1 MSDDDPF
8 EELDEAVEDREG
20 DPFDSLG
27 HPDDGTEGEE
37 SGDDETGVPTEEGG
51 SNAGEDADDDAESRS
66 PWGEPLEPDTPDEV
80 RESRAGGASPLDGE
94 GEQPEL
100 GEEPAVVGPT
110 DGIQEE
116 PTIDTGQHREGDP
129 FESMGDAFSEMD
141 VEGVDAA
148 DVWQRLTS
156 AEARGSVTQEA
167 ERAYAEVSKHSYCE
181 QCEYFSE
188 PPEIDCSNEGTEIVE
203 FLDMDTVRVVDC
215 PIVVERQDLEE

>member
-94 GEQPEL
+94 GEQPAI
-100 GEEPAVVGPT
+100 GEEPVVDEHA
-110 DGIQEE
+110 DGIREE

-129 FESMGDAFSEMD
+129 FESMGDAFTEMD
-141 VEGVDAA
+141 VEGVDAD

-156 AEARGSVTQEA
+156 AEARGSVTTEA

-181 QCEYFSE
+181 QCKYFSE